1 MGKASMHLLSVIL
14 LLWFWA
20 IADAQSERWGS
31 GLEVPNYKSLR
42 VVVEQVTKSAADIG
56 LTEGRVRTGIELRLR
71 QSGVQPISQY
81 KSDEFLYTDIE
92 VTGNVFTISL
102 QFTRLVSYSVGRD
115 ETTITLGRTWQK
127 KASGVHG
134 RNPQKIIQGLDTLL
148 DTFLNEY
155 LKANAVGE
163 HT

>member
-1 MGKASMHLLSVIL
+1 MGKVSMHLLSVIL

-42 VVVEQVTKSAADIG
+42 VVVEQLPKSAADTG
-56 LTEGRVRTGIELRLR
+56 LTEDRVRTGIELRLR
-71 QSGVQPISQY
+71 QSGIQPISQY
-81 KSDEFLYTDIE
+81 KSDAFLYTDIE
-92 VTGNVFTISL
+92 VIGNVFTISL
-102 QFTRLVSYSVGRD
+102 QFTRLVSYSASRD
-115 ETTITLGRTWQK
+115 ETTIILGRTWQK
-127 KASGVHG
+127 KASGIHR
-134 RNPQKIIQGLDTLL
+134 RNAQEIVQVLDTLL

-163 HT
+163 LT